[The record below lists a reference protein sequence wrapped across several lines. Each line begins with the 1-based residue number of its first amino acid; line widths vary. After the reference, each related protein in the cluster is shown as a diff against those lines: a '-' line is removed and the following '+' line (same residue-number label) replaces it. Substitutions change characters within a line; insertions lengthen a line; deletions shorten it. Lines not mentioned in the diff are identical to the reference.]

1 MAGENVTFNFPS
13 LYRGGGG
20 GERGLGKSHFER
32 ILVMSQQNLADPPLR
47 LCSILIYYSI
57 VFCSILLYSVI
68 DD

>member
-1 MAGENVTFNFPS
+1 MLLSIFLLFIA
-13 LYRGGGG
+13 GGG

-32 ILVMSQQNLADPPLR
+32 ILVMSQQNLAHPPLR